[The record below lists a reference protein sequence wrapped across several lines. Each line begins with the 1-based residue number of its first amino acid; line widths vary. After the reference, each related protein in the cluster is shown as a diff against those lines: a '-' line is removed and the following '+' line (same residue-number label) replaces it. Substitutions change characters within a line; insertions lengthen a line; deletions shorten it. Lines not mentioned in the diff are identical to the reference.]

1 MNIEN
6 KAYITLKNIYC
17 DGDVDYLFIWELIN
31 CVDIDE
37 HYDEIDTPRVYKK
50 TSKQIKNDLICLIDY
65 LVGMGDFVAYDA
77 LQNKRLAIEDIFKF
91 IEDLYKNNKLLEI
104 GFDMSR
110 VLLKEKK
117 GKEAPTIIPDTV
129 MRLFI

>member
-1 MNIEN
+1 M
-6 KAYITLKNIYC
+6 
-17 DGDVDYLFIWELIN
+17 
-31 CVDIDE
+31 
-37 HYDEIDTPRVYKK
+37 
-50 TSKQIKNDLICLIDY
+50 IDY